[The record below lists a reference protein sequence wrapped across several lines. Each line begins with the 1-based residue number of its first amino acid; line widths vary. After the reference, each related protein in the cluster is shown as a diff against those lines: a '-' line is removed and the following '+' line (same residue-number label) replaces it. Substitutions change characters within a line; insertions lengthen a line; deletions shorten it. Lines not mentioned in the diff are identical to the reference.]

1 MNETQISQG
10 SVSFQEAI
18 NINGDIQFD
27 NVNFA
32 YPARSDVL
40 VLRNLTLTA
49 RAGETTA
56 LVGSSG
62 SGKSTCVSLLLRFY
76 EPLSGCIIIN
86 GRSITDCNFKPLRQ
100 NIGVVSQEPVL
111 FATSIYENIRFG
123 KENATRAE
131 IEEAARQANAHN
143 FIMQLPN
150 KYGTIVGERGV
161 QLSGGEKQRVA
172 LARALV
178 KRPALLLLDEAT
190 SALDNTNEMVVQ
202 KALDQACKGRT
213 TVVIAH
219 RLSAV
224 QNAHRIYVLD
234 NGCVIEQGTHEALMS
249 QEGSRYC
256 EMMKAQESEKAEND
270 IDEKTSTAPIEDDDQ
285 KQISGH
291 SLHPSH
297 SEFDDDNKAF
307 GACTYEERKHQ
318 ILKFSLLFLLMGIV
332 LLAIRFIQYTAF
344 AISGS
349 KLVERIRIKAFAHYL
364 RQEMSFFDHLENSSG
379 AICNRLSSD
388 GLAVQQ
394 MVGSYLGI
402 VCESVA
408 TFGVGLVIGFFFSW
422 QLALTVLFYIVILFV
437 VAFMQIR
444 RQARLNKRCDYVFG
458 LASSFAVEI
467 IHNMRTVKQLT
478 SETEFLRQFS
488 DLVLQEFRTRQLS
501 DSLSAAR
508 SFFNLFNR
516 TSAIDNSSINGLQLS
531 DFKGAIEF
539 DQVKFAYPCRP
550 TSYILNKLHL
560 TIKPGQR
567 VALVGI
573 SGCGKST
580 VIQLLERFYD
590 PMQGRI
596 CLDGV
601 DIRQLNIQWLRSS
614 LGLVSQ
620 EPILFNL
627 TIAQNIA
634 YGKENASIG
643 DIIEAATKANIHHFI
658 QQLSQGYETRVGMK
672 GSHLSGGE
680 KQRIA
685 IARVLLRRPKILLL
699 DEATSAMD
707 FYNEQAVQEA
717 LEKAETE
724 NPTCTSLIIAHHTL
738 PEIRMYMELMYP
750 NWNELTQNTC
760 ESSYLT

>member
-1 MNETQISQG
+1 MSKAIGFELSMVLVALFSTICCACVGLISNWKLTFAIICIIPFAIIGSYAFAKVTAKESRNELVAYSKAGEEKNTSMNETQISQG

-27 NVNFA
+27 KVNFA

-297 SEFDDDNKAF
+297 SEFDDDNKASSDMNCRPVFLRLLFMNSPEWIIILIGCMACLIIGASQTIHAILLKLTVSAF

-408 TFGVGLVIGFFFSW
+408 TFGVGLVIG
-422 QLALTVLFYIVILFV
+422 
-437 VAFMQIR
+437 
-444 RQARLNKRCDYVFG
+444 
-458 LASSFAVEI
+458 
-467 IHNMRTVKQLT
+467 
-478 SETEFLRQFS
+478 
-488 DLVLQEFRTRQLS
+488 
-501 DSLSAAR
+501 
-508 SFFNLFNR
+508 
-516 TSAIDNSSINGLQLS
+516 
-531 DFKGAIEF
+531 
-539 DQVKFAYPCRP
+539 
-550 TSYILNKLHL
+550 
-560 TIKPGQR
+560 
-567 VALVGI
+567 I

-658 QQLSQGYETRVGMK
+658 QQLSQVSE
-672 GSHLSGGE
+672 E
-680 KQRIA
+680 
-685 IARVLLRRPKILLL
+685 
-699 DEATSAMD
+699 
-707 FYNEQAVQEA
+707 
-717 LEKAETE
+717 
-724 NPTCTSLIIAHHTL
+724 
-738 PEIRMYMELMYP
+738 
-750 NWNELTQNTC
+750 
-760 ESSYLT
+760 

>member
-1 MNETQISQG
+1 MSKAIGFELSMVLVALFSTICCACVGLISNWKLTFAIICIIPFAIIGSYAFAKVTAKESRNELVAYSKAGEEKNTSMNETQISQG

-224 QNAHRIYVLD
+224 QNAHQIYVLD

-256 EMMKAQESEKAEND
+256 EMMRAQQNENTEND

-297 SEFDDDNKAF
+297 SEFDDDNKASSDMNCRPVFLRLLFMNSPEWIIILIGCMACLIIGASQTIHAILLKLTVSAF

-458 LASSFAVEI
+458 LASSV
-467 IHNMRTVKQLT
+467 
-478 SETEFLRQFS
+478 SET
-488 DLVLQEFRTRQLS
+488 
-501 DSLSAAR
+501 
-508 SFFNLFNR
+508 
-516 TSAIDNSSINGLQLS
+516 
-531 DFKGAIEF
+531 
-539 DQVKFAYPCRP
+539 CRLK
-550 TSYILNKLHL
+550 YH
-560 TIKPGQR
+560 
-567 VALVGI
+567 V
-573 SGCGKST
+573 
-580 VIQLLERFYD
+580 
-590 PMQGRI
+590 
-596 CLDGV
+596 
-601 DIRQLNIQWLRSS
+601 
-614 LGLVSQ
+614 
-620 EPILFNL
+620 
-627 TIAQNIA
+627 
-634 YGKENASIG
+634 
-643 DIIEAATKANIHHFI
+643 
-658 QQLSQGYETRVGMK
+658 
-672 GSHLSGGE
+672 
-680 KQRIA
+680 
-685 IARVLLRRPKILLL
+685 
-699 DEATSAMD
+699 
-707 FYNEQAVQEA
+707 
-717 LEKAETE
+717 
-724 NPTCTSLIIAHHTL
+724 
-738 PEIRMYMELMYP
+738 
-750 NWNELTQNTC
+750 
-760 ESSYLT
+760 

>member
-224 QNAHRIYVLD
+224 QNAHQIYVLD

-256 EMMKAQESEKAEND
+256 EMMRAQQNENTEND

-297 SEFDDDNKAF
+297 SEFDDDNK
-307 GACTYEERKHQ
+307 
-318 ILKFSLLFLLMGIV
+318 
-332 LLAIRFIQYTAF
+332 YTAF

-458 LASSFAVEI
+458 LASSV
-467 IHNMRTVKQLT
+467 
-478 SETEFLRQFS
+478 SET
-488 DLVLQEFRTRQLS
+488 
-501 DSLSAAR
+501 
-508 SFFNLFNR
+508 
-516 TSAIDNSSINGLQLS
+516 
-531 DFKGAIEF
+531 
-539 DQVKFAYPCRP
+539 CRLK
-550 TSYILNKLHL
+550 YH
-560 TIKPGQR
+560 
-567 VALVGI
+567 V
-573 SGCGKST
+573 
-580 VIQLLERFYD
+580 
-590 PMQGRI
+590 
-596 CLDGV
+596 
-601 DIRQLNIQWLRSS
+601 
-614 LGLVSQ
+614 
-620 EPILFNL
+620 
-627 TIAQNIA
+627 
-634 YGKENASIG
+634 
-643 DIIEAATKANIHHFI
+643 
-658 QQLSQGYETRVGMK
+658 
-672 GSHLSGGE
+672 
-680 KQRIA
+680 
-685 IARVLLRRPKILLL
+685 
-699 DEATSAMD
+699 
-707 FYNEQAVQEA
+707 
-717 LEKAETE
+717 
-724 NPTCTSLIIAHHTL
+724 
-738 PEIRMYMELMYP
+738 
-750 NWNELTQNTC
+750 
-760 ESSYLT
+760 